1 MTDQFTGRA
10 VDVDPSEVVKLLTAE
25 IENLPAD
32 QIGNVDALTVEYV
45 AAHDQTSSPLGTP
58 RTLRSLAG
66 NSERNRNSGL
76 ISISDGLPWI
86 VKTSGRY
93 RTQNGERSPRA
104 SLSHGGAL

>member
-58 RTLRSLAG
+58 PTLSSLAE
-66 NSERNRNSGL
+66 NSERNRIPVGPQKTTFRIWLQAGL
-76 ISISDGLPWI
+76 L
-86 VKTSGRY
+86 
-93 RTQNGERSPRA
+93 
-104 SLSHGGAL
+104 

>member
-25 IENLPAD
+25 IENLRAD
-32 QIGNVDALTVEYV
+32 QVGDVDALTVEYV
-45 AAHDQTSSPLGTP
+45 AAHDQTSSPSGTP

-66 NSERNRNSGL
+66 NSERNRNSRP
-76 ISISDGLPWI
+76 ISIPDASPWI

-93 RTQNGERSPRA
+93 RNPKRRTLTSGLP
-104 SLSHGGAL
+104 